1 MAIWTPPCI
10 ADRIANSELH
20 YCHWDPLKNLEFVLF
35 VAIFG
40 QCIPCILIILCY
52 CKVFMVMR
60 RQTKRI
66 GSMFVKPAPSNTT
79 HHSMA
84 GPTMS
89 TVDSTGVDRSK
100 TANTEVENLRKNK
113 PENRLSTISTG
124 IETSITLPEPAISEQ
139 PRESSQNKE
148 RKIFVTL
155 TYVLGS
161 YLICWIPFY
170 VVFCLSAWVPGSV
183 PTWLFTLFFWTS
195 YSNSTLN
202 PFLYAYS
209 NREFRKSFFGVIK
222 FVYSC
227 KWRK

>member
-1 MAIWTPPCI
+1 MFVVCTPPCI

-20 YCHWDPLKNLEFVLF
+20 YCYWDPLKNPDFVIF

-40 QCIPCILIILCY
+40 QCIPCLLIMICY

-66 GSMFVKPAPSNTT
+66 GAMFVKPVASKTT
-79 HHSMA
+79 QRSIVA
-84 GPTMS
+84 TTMS
-89 TVDSTGVDRSK
+89 TAGSSDATKLK
-100 TANTEVENLRKNK
+100 TATSEIENILENK
-113 PENRLSTISTG
+113 SHVSTISIG
-124 IETSITLPEPAISEQ
+124 IDGTSAIPEPTTNEQ
-139 PRESSQNKE
+139 PRETPQNRD

-170 VVFCLSAWVPGSV
+170 VVFCLSAWVPGLV

-202 PFLYAYS
+202 PFLYAYT
-209 NREFRKSFFGVIK
+209 NREFRKSFFSVIR
-222 FVYSC
+222 FAYSC
-227 KWRK
+227 KFNK